1 MLRLSLN
8 DVYVTALCAS
18 LYYVHTILKREL
30 VLLQFYGHP
39 FFYFHAKGSSKLSST
54 SSPSANGSTKFS
66 GVFTTLEEV
75 GAGATPFCCWRLN
88 RAGTDDSPPVAVVLV
103 LVKLIP
109 SNPLGFLEWFG
120 VVSSSEK
127 KPPEL
132 PCEYNAAATAGGA
145 KSRGVGAEKS
155 KLSVVFD
162 SCCFCVGFVCTA
174 AGGMTGG
181 ELLNRSS

>member
-1 MLRLSLN
+1 MMYTLPRCMRLSIMFIRFKTRATF
-8 DVYVTALCAS
+8 VA
-18 LYYVHTILKREL
+18 ILRT
-30 VLLQFYGHP
+30 Y

-66 GVFTTLEEV
+66 GVFTTLGEV
-75 GAGATPFCCWRLN
+75 GAGETPFCCWRLN
-88 RAGTDDSPPVAVVLV
+88 RAGADDSPHVAVVLV

-109 SNPLGFLEWFG
+109 STPLGFLEWFG

-155 KLSVVFD
+155 KLSVVFG

-174 AGGMTGG
+174 AGGMSGG